1 MGRAI
6 GGSVAIQARVDAAP
20 GLTPMDAHA
29 LAGFIAAEGC
39 FVIRRNNGESDW
51 SCVLQVTQRDDDE
64 HVLEDICR
72 STGLG
77 RIARRPPQGNSRPL
91 ASWTVASKLEC
102 RELVRILREAPL
114 RGRKQREFEVWAD
127 AVDVWAERLY
137 DPRRSPQIDMRL
149 AALAAELVRLRRY
162 VNPLPPKID
171 ATEPASDELLW
182 FLGGFFSGEGS
193 FTLSPSTARATI
205 RLRADD
211 RPLLDTFAAALGL
224 GKVYEYGPESSSGP
238 VAAWVVCGQ
247 GELER
252 LVVFFN
258 RAVLRGRKRREFDA
272 WRHGAEEFMAAR
284 RSRRKREQGRLDEAI
299 ASLRDARKYVARE
312 PSRPVDSGSRHR
324 NARRVYANLLRD
336 WAGFTEG
343 PLSYTAYAEARNEH
357 PEWPQR
363 NTIAAALGGWAAAVR
378 SAGLGDRL
386 TARSQT
392 RLKRAGSARTPPAS
406 RTSAPRPAR
415 A

>member
-1 MGRAI
+1 L
-6 GGSVAIQARVDAAP
+6 AIQARIDAAP
-20 GLTPMDAHA
+20 GLTQMDAHA
-29 LAGFIAAEGC
+29 LAGFVAAEGS
-39 FVIRRNNGESDW
+39 FVIRRNNGERDW

-77 RIARRPPQGNSRPL
+77 RIARHPPQGNSRPQ

-102 RELVRILREAPL
+102 RELVRILRNAPL

-127 AVDVWAERLY
+127 AVDLWAKRLY
-137 DPRRSPQIDMRL
+137 DPRRDPQVDQQLRG
-149 AALAAELVRLRRY
+149 LAAEIVRLRRY
-162 VNPLPPKID
+162 VDPPPPEI
-171 ATEPASDELLW
+171 AEPEPVSDELLW
-182 FLGGFFSGEGS
+182 FFGGFFSGEGS
-193 FTLSPSTARATI
+193 LTLSSSTARATI

-224 GKVYEYGPESSSGP
+224 GKVYAYGPESSSGP
-238 VAAWVVCGQ
+238 VAAWIVCGQ

-252 LVVFFN
+252 LVGVFN

-272 WRHGAEEFMAAR
+272 WRHGAEEFIAAR
-284 RSRRKREQGRLDEAI
+284 RSHRKREQGRLDEAI
-299 ASLRDARKYVARE
+299 EALRDTRQYSE
-312 PSRPVDSGSRHR
+312 PEPPPPVEPGSRQR
-324 NARRVYANLLRD
+324 NARRVYSNLLRE
-336 WAGFTEG
+336 WARSVEG
-343 PLSYTAYAEARNEH
+343 PLSCTAYAEARNEH

-363 NTIAAALGGWAAAVR
+363 NTIATAFGGWAAAVR

-392 RLKRAGSARTPPAS
+392 RLKRAGIARTPRAS
-406 RTSAPRPAR
+406 RMSASRPAR
-415 A
+415 G